1 MVVVA
6 EMEKHTVNVHEV
18 HTVEV
23 LVPKRNFGGSSNYGR
38 KCNTPKYTL
47 AVFDIFRV
55 FCKPNLNVS

>member
-23 LVPKRNFGGSSNYGR
+23 LVLKRNFGGSSN
-38 KCNTPKYTL
+38 
-47 AVFDIFRV
+47 
-55 FCKPNLNVS
+55 